1 MRAFANRNPQNVL
14 EAVAIAR
21 QAIGRGEAVSFA
33 GGGTD
38 LLQLL
43 KDHVS
48 NRPGF
53 AEPDVIVNLKNV
65 GRILDF
71 MDSVVEGGVLRVGAL
86 TTLTELAAAPH
97 VRERYTALAEAA
109 DSVATPQIRNV
120 GTVGGNIAQ
129 RPWCWYYRNGF
140 PCYKAGGDRCFS
152 AGGENQLHAIFGG
165 GPSYIVHPSD
175 LAPVFLALGASF
187 HIAGPDGERDIPAS
201 EFFVLPR
208 EDAQH
213 ENVLADDDFIMRVEV
228 PVPGAGVRSTYRKIM
243 DREAWTHA
251 LSSAAVVLQMDGEV
265 CRTASIV
272 LGGVAPIPW
281 RLPEAE
287 QLLAGQR
294 VTPDLARRVG
304 EAAVAGAR
312 PLAKNAYKVPLT
324 QKLVERTV
332 LELATRA

>member
-1 MRAFANRNPQNVL
+1 MRAFANRNVDGVL
-14 EAVAIAR
+14 QAVAVAR
-21 QAIGRGEAVSFA
+21 QAIDSGRSVSFA

-38 LLQLL
+38 LLQLV
-43 KDHVS
+43 KDHVP
-48 NRPGF
+48 NRPG
-53 AEPDVIVNLKNV
+53 AGEPDVLVNLKPIRTLAV
-65 GRILDF
+65 ADVRSEDEMLRI
-71 MDSVVEGGVLRVGAL
+71 GAL
-86 TTLTELAAAPH
+86 TTLSELAAAPY
-97 VRERYTALAEAA
+97 VRTRYAALAEAA

-120 GTVGGNIAQ
+120 GTVGGNLAQ
-129 RPWCWYYRNGF
+129 RPWCWYFRNGF

-175 LAPVFLALGASF
+175 LAPAFVALGASF
-187 HIAGPDGERDIPAS
+187 RIAGPSGERSVPAS

-208 EDAQH
+208 EDARH
-213 ENVLADDDFIMRVEV
+213 ENVLADDEIIVRVEV
-228 PVPGAGVRSTYRKIM
+228 PVAAAGTRSTYRKIM

-251 LSSAAVVLQMDGEV
+251 LASVALVLDMDGDV
-265 CRTASIV
+265 CRSATIV

-281 RLPEAE
+281 RVPEAE
-287 QLLAGQR
+287 RLLAGQR
-294 VTPDLARRVG
+294 VTPELARRVG
-304 EAAVAGAR
+304 GAAVAGAR